1 MRISDWSSDVCSSDL
16 LSNEDEAE
24 VVNIGGKKSL
34 KTRNA
39 VRMVPLH
46 PVVLE
51 LGFLDYV
58 RGLKS
63 RHLFPDLNHR
73 SNQGPTGKFSSY
85 WGPFTRSLGV
95 TSERKSFHSFRHCY
109 RNKEDMMPELVR
121 RSEEHT
127 SELQSLMRRS

>member
-1 MRISDWSSDVCSSDL
+1 
-16 LSNEDEAE
+16 
-24 VVNIGGKKSL
+24 
-34 KTRNA
+34 
-39 VRMVPLH
+39 MVPLH

-85 WGPFTRSLGV
+85 WGPFTRSLDV

-109 RNKEDMMPELVR
+109 GNQADMIPEQIGREHVCTPVTNAQLVCR
-121 RSEEHT
+121 
-127 SELQSLMRRS
+127 LLL

>member
-1 MRISDWSSDVCSSDL
+1 MIRRTTISTRTDTLFPYTTLFRS
-16 LSNEDEAE
+16 SNEDEAE

-95 TSERKSFHSFRHCY
+95 TS
-109 RNKEDMMPELVR
+109 

-127 SELQSLMRRS
+127 SELQPLMRISYAVFCLEKKNI